1 MKKIL
6 FLTFVLAISQI
17 CFSQGV
23 IDARYKLLSGKY
35 IIGTD
40 FYTKELTIT
49 YISNNKFSYRISS
62 RGCDIKGQFLII
74 NNKGISANKSC
85 GEIIF
90 DFTKI
95 INWIK
100 TKKGD
105 SRYYPITISVAMD
118 NEECIKCGFPIGDSD
133 FFDFDPWG
141 DYWRVGKLKY

>member
-6 FLTFVLAISQI
+6 FLTFVLLISQI

-23 IDARYKLLSGKY
+23 IDARYKFLSGEY

-49 YISNNKFSYRISS
+49 QISNNKFSYRISS
-62 RGCDIKGQFLII
+62 RGCDFKGQFLII
-74 NNKGISANKSC
+74 NNKGISTNKSC

-105 SRYYPITISVAMD
+105 SRYYPITVSVAK
-118 NEECIKCGFPIGDSD
+118 NSEECIKCNMSSFE
-133 FFDFDPWG
+133 FDPWG
-141 DYWRVGKLKY
+141 DYWRVGK

>member
-17 CFSQGV
+17 CFSQVV

-62 RGCDIKGQFLII
+62 DGCDFKGQFLII

-85 GEIIF
+85 GEIILVPCGG
-90 DFTKI
+90 
-95 INWIK
+95 INLCCFSKLRSAIAINRF
-100 TKKGD
+100 G
-105 SRYYPITISVAMD
+105 SRSIPFIMVLA
-118 NEECIKCGFPIGDSD
+118 FAAAP
-133 FFDFDPWG
+133 
-141 DYWRVGKLKY
+141 